1 MIGGGEE
8 EIGIELELNV
18 EVEKDGLRKEIERSE
33 DEIGMLE
40 ESEIGEEIGIGEVIG
55 RKGRIV
61 LIDEKENIGKKKILK
76 VLSIFNKGGLIG
88 VLRVK
93 VREDLRRKKRRI
105 EEKLMKVLREKKWI
119 VISEGDEVKC
129 VDWGVIGRVRRK
141 RE

>member
-1 MIGGGEE
+1 MVWGMIGGGEE

-105 EEKLMKVLREKKWI
+105 EEKLMKVLREKKRI

-129 VDWGVIGRVRRK
+129 VD
-141 RE
+141 